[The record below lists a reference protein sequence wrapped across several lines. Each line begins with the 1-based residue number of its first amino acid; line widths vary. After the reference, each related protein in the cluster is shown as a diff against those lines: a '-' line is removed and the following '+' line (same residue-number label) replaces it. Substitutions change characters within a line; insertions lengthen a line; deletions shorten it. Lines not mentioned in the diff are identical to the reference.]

1 FKKSSTSSHET
12 PDIHIITAQAT
23 DTINTDELVEINE
36 SNNISSP
43 SLSPSSI
50 SCSAS

>member
-1 FKKSSTSSHET
+1 ET

-43 SLSPSSI
+43 SLCPSSI